1 MCSTSTTQYCAISN
15 NAILFIKAR
24 NEFSDAEESSVDSR
38 QIKTSLDP
46 GVYDDKRGYSRNL
59 DSGVYDDK
67 RGYSRNLDRGVYD
80 DKRGY
85 SRTPSTVSIITCVT
99 GKIHIK
105 MPHFMQKTT
114 TPKPV

>member
-1 MCSTSTTQYCAISN
+1 MCSTRTTQYCDISN

-24 NEFSDAEESSVDSR
+24 SELYDSEESSVDSR

-46 GVYDDKRGYSRNL
+46 
-59 DSGVYDDK
+59 GVYDDK

-85 SRTPSTVSIITCVT
+85 SRTPSTVSIITTCASIGNKKVY
-99 GKIHIK
+99 ISALFI
-105 MPHFMQKTT
+105 
-114 TPKPV
+114 

>member
-46 GVYDDKRGYSRNL
+46 GVYDDKRGYSR
-59 DSGVYDDK
+59 
-67 RGYSRNLDRGVYD
+67 
-80 DKRGY
+80 
-85 SRTPSTVSIITCVT
+85 TPSTVSIITTCASIGNKKVY
-99 GKIHIK
+99 ISALFI
-105 MPHFMQKTT
+105 
-114 TPKPV
+114 